1 MARRRSSPRWGS
13 LPTAEEDGSVSI
25 WSVAGNGSRDE
36 VSATF
41 MQPFLTYTT
50 PTFTTFGINT
60 ETTYDWE
67 HRQGTV
73 PIN

>member
-1 MARRRSSPRWGS
+1 MRQNPYGM
-13 LPTAEEDGSVSI
+13 LFNQI
-25 WSVAGNGSRDE
+25 WSVAGNGSRDH

-50 PTFTTFGINT
+50 QTFTTFGINT

-67 HRQGTV
+67 HNQGTV